1 MYTSCVGSFPVE
13 FCRESV
19 ERIAKDLYSIG
30 LTYPSYPQLRD
41 FVSMF
46 LDPLSSKGFLCKNGL
61 DYVFSANSV
70 EELEGVEI
78 PVPFE
83 ALWFVEYVRKH
94 GLNFAGLRAPVTGV
108 FTLAS
113 RIYLTGRRHSI
124 KESLINDL
132 TFLESLSLAISRLIR
147 KLEDLGYSL
156 IVVDEPILSIV
167 YGRSASLIKHESE
180 DVLRIFERLK
190 PRKSTLGIHVCGRI
204 SPALFRLLLKSN
216 FTLLDHE
223 FKDSPEN
230 FESLKPEEFKESDKL
245 LSVGCASS
253 RNARVEN
260 VKEVLSILSKALNIY
275 GDRVYMAK
283 PDCGFRG
290 LSGILPGDEPY
301 KVSIM
306 KLKTIVEAVKKLN

>member
-19 ERIAKDLYSIG
+19 EKIAEDMYSIG

-41 FVSMF
+41 FISIF
-46 LDPLSSKGFLCKNGL
+46 LDPLSSKGLMYKEGL
-61 DYVFSANSV
+61 DYVFSADSV
-70 EELEGVEI
+70 EELENTEI

-83 ALWFVEYVRKH
+83 ALWFVDHVRRC
-94 GLNFAGLRAPVTGV
+94 GLNFTGLRAPVTGV

-113 RIYLTGRRHSI
+113 RIYPAGRPHSI
-124 KESLINDL
+124 RESLMNDL
-132 TFLESLSLAISRLIR
+132 TFLESLASAISSLIR
-147 KLEDLGYSL
+147 RLEDLGYSL
-156 IVVDEPILSIV
+156 VVIDEPILSVV
-167 YGRSASLIKHESE
+167 YGSGVSLIKHRTE
-180 DVLRIFERLK
+180 DVLRIFGRLE
-190 PRKSTLGIHVCGRI
+190 PCKSTFGIHVCGRI
-204 SPALFRLLLKSN
+204 SPALSRLLLKSN

-230 FESLKPEEFKESDKL
+230 FRSLKPDELKESGKL

-253 RNARVEN
+253 RNAKVES
-260 VKEVLSILSKALNIY
+260 VEEVQSILSKALNIY

-290 LSGILPGDEPY
+290 LSGILPEDKAYE
-301 KVSIM
+301 VSIM
-306 KLKTIVEAVKKLN
+306 KLKTIVEAVKRLN